1 MEVKYLQNFLN
12 LLSNEFFKVWCLER
26 HKKWI
31 SVDNVCNFEND
42 SLLCIFTALKKR
54 TSICRCGANL
64 FHHFQLVFE
73 PIMVKWFFY
82 QRPLSP
88 LSIFLVSCFENRTG
102 MFQLKPMQPIFSTIA
117 AALVRVNQFGPR
129 ISVFSLLK
137 QNLRFPK
144 SSSVISR
151 NQVVLIVP
159 LFHCMFVSKQVFWG
173 LL

>member
-1 MEVKYLQNFLN
+1 MLLIQLIDICGSKILAEFSQFIVERIFQSLMLGEAQKVNFCRQCLQL
-12 LLSNEFFKVWCLER
+12 W
-26 HKKWI
+26 KWQLVEHFH
-31 SVDNVCNFEND
+31 S
-42 SLLCIFTALKKR
+42 TQKR

-102 MFQLKPMQPIFSTIA
+102 MFQLMQPIFSTIA

-137 QNLRFPK
+137 QNSAFL
-144 SSSVISR
+144 
-151 NQVVLIVP
+151 QVV
-159 LFHCMFVSKQVFWG
+159 FSNQS
-173 LL
+173 